1 MTSLNLKKGLNIFE
15 TIGKLD
21 IAQSI
26 IIQNEYILGIGWTL
40 YPPLSTSLMSL
51 SPIGVD
57 LIMSGLLLSG
67 ISSSLTSLN
76 FFVTIQNM
84 RCYGI
89 TLVEISLFG
98 ISLGITA
105 SILLIVLPV
114 LTGALV
120 MLLTDLH
127 YNTIFFDWLFGG
139 DPVVYQQTTSVL
151 ILWSSR
157 SLYINPSIITAHSL
171 SGVPHYSY
179 VPVHGTP
186 SPVR

>member
-1 MTSLNLKKGLNIFE
+1 MNSEFGSGT
-15 TIGKLD
+15 
-21 IAQSI
+21 
-26 IIQNEYILGIGWTL
+26 GWTL

-51 SPIGVD
+51 SSVGIYVI
-57 LIMSGLLLSG
+57 LYSLLLSG
-67 ISSSLTSLN
+67 ISSVLTSFN
-76 FFVTIQNM
+76 FYFINQNM
-84 RCYGI
+84 RCYGM
-89 TLVEISLFG
+89 TLSNMPVYAWSV
-98 ISLGITA
+98 GITA
-105 SILLIVLPV
+105 SMLLLVLPI
-114 LTGALV
+114 LTSTII